1 MIVSCDV
8 VQRPPK
14 NIGLLLLT
22 LKECGS
28 RLCADGAEKVADFI
42 KIIER
47 AEFCERV
54 CIKEREKRDAARSQD
69 LRDQGKNRGK
79 RRDQMLIRNAV
90 FRALLDKCDNIALGS
105 VCVAAGDVICDIFSS
120 VRKEGYSPADGR
132 CMLWISWLWRLST
145 R

>member
-54 CIKEREKRDAARSQD
+54 CIKERENGM
-69 LRDQGKNRGK
+69 LRAVRICA
-79 RRDQMLIRNAV
+79 IRERIEEN
-90 FRALLDKCDNIALGS
+90 
-105 VCVAAGDVICDIFSS
+105 DVI
-120 VRKEGYSPADGR
+120 R
-132 CMLWISWLWRLST
+132 CS
-145 R
+145 